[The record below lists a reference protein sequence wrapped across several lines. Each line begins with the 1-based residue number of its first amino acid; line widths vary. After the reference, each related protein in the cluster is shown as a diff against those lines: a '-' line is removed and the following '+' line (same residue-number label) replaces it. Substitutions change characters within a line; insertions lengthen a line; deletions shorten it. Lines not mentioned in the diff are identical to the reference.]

1 LQKQPVECNGRTP
14 LENEGFQE
22 QVDSRMVTPAAHFCT
37 GAIPLGKTLAAT
49 AATRRPWF
57 VTLSDKRRSF
67 RSAVCHLEA
76 NRQTVAP
83 RHWS

>member
-1 LQKQPVECNGRTP
+1 
-14 LENEGFQE
+14 
-22 QVDSRMVTPAAHFCT
+22 MVTPAAHFCT

-76 NRQTVAP
+76 RRGIGQQTDSGASPLELIAP
-83 RHWS
+83 PW